1 MNTNNEQPKKSRG
14 RKAGMKNK
22 AYGVKLKDLVAF
34 CNPEA
39 IIPVTKSFALGLK
52 SANASLDI
60 REMDMNPSM
69 PHAKEEVKLEF
80 AVIESN
86 D

>member
-1 MNTNNEQPKKSRG
+1 MNTNQEFKKRG

-22 AYGVKLKDLVAF
+22 AYGVKLKDLIAF

-60 REMDMNPSM
+60 REMDINPSI
-69 PHAKEEVKLEF
+69 HNDKEGVKLEF
-80 AVIESN
+80 AVIES
-86 D
+86 DDK